1 MTMRSP
7 ECRNT
12 QANKAVG
19 SNRGTAAILTCG
31 PKRNEGWMRR
41 ALCAALFFLVG
52 FNPALGEVRIEASTG
67 GEVSH
72 YLELFA
78 VLRQSGER
86 IVIDGPCYSACTL
99 VLSTIPHNR
108 VCVTRRAILGFHAP
122 RLVDDYGR
130 EYLAPEATRE
140 VVAAYPA
147 PIRNWISRHGGLRQ
161 RPIFLRGRELMALY
175 PLCR

>member
-1 MTMRSP
+1 
-7 ECRNT
+7 
-12 QANKAVG
+12 
-19 SNRGTAAILTCG
+19 
-31 PKRNEGWMRR
+31 MRR

-67 GEVSH
+67 GVVSD

-99 VLSTIPHNR
+99 VLSAIPHNR

-122 RLVDDYGR
+122 RLVDDYGQ
-130 EYLAPEATRE
+130 EYFAPEVTR
-140 VVAAYPA
+140 VMVAAYPA
-147 PIRNWISRHGGLRQ
+147 PIRNWIGRHGGLTQ